1 LGFTADVESAL
12 KSSDV
17 IFICVNTPS
26 KTSIG
31 GCLGLETDMT
41 AYYSVVNM
49 IGKCCAKME
58 KVIVEKSTVPIG
70 TARTTMKIL
79 SNFGVNCN
87 VVSMPEFLAEGSAI
101 NDLIRP

>member
-1 LGFTADVESAL
+1 
-12 KSSDV
+12 
-17 IFICVNTPS
+17 
-26 KTSIG
+26 
-31 GCLGLETDMT
+31 
-41 AYYSVVNM
+41 
-49 IGKCCAKME
+49 ME